1 MNDKNREGNNNLIY
15 DNKDNVNI
23 KYVFLRYKII
33 WGLWI
38 KMLVF

>member
-33 WGLWI
+33 
-38 KMLVF
+38 